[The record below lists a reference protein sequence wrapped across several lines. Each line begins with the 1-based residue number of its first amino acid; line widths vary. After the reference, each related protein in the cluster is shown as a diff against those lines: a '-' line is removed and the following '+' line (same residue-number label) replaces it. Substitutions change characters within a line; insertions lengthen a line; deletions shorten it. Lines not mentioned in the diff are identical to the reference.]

1 MVGSRAVL
9 VIDDQA
15 DIRSLLKLLLQDHG
29 YQVSTA
35 QHGAAALEQI
45 ELDTFSVI
53 LLDVQMPVMDGVEFV
68 RAYRSLPGHQAQIVI
83 MTAGRSATEY
93 AEQVGA
99 DRYLA
104 KPFDLDEVLGVVETL
119 AEDR

>member
-15 DIRSLLKLLLQDHG
+15 DIRSLLKILLQGHG

-35 QHGAAALEQI
+35 QHGAAALEKI

-53 LLDVQMPVMDGVEFV
+53 LLDVQLPVMDGVEFV

-83 MTAGRSATEY
+83 MTAGHSAKEY
-93 AEQVGA
+93 AEQVRA

-104 KPFDLDEVLGVVETL
+104 KPFDLDEVLGVVGTL
-119 AEDR
+119 AGGR